1 MKRLAMRNRMKLVV
15 NAGSSAETILPA
27 ASAPPQITGAMKSL
41 IMGNF
46 DFRRAREED
55 GGDCFIGFP
64 FISQSVSTSVEDK

>member
-1 MKRLAMRNRMKLVV
+1 
-15 NAGSSAETILPA
+15 
-27 ASAPPQITGAMKSL
+27 L

-55 GGDCFIGFP
+55 GGDRFIGFP